1 VLLMPTGKADL
12 SVYQGDD
19 CAWVVLV
26 TLEDGTTPAEITDY
40 TAQAQIRRNVAQDD
54 PVIVDTFSAV
64 VQSPDVLLALTHDQ
78 TKLLCGRY
86 VWDLQLTS
94 PAGAITT
101 ILRGNVNVTA
111 EVTATGAPLAAV
123 LAEAAAS

>member
-1 VLLMPTGKADL
+1 MVTRTDL

-19 CAWVVLV
+19 MAWRVTV
-26 TLEDGTTPAEITDY
+26 TLEDGTTPADITGY
-40 TAQAQIRRNVAQDD
+40 TAQAQIRRNVADQD

-78 TKLLCGRY
+78 TKVLCGRY
-86 VWDLQLTS
+86 LWDLQLTS
-94 PAGAITT
+94 SAGAITT

-111 EVTATGAPLAAV
+111 EVTATGVPLTAA
-123 LAEAAAS
+123 LAEAAV